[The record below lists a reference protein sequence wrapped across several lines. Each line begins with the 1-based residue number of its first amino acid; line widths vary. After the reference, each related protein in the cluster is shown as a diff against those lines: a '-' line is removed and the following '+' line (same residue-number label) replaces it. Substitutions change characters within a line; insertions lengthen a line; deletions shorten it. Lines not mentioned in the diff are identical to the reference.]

1 MLLTKRIVIK
11 KLGINNLILIKSEN
25 FQQWDVMNEEGTI
38 FFFDGEEGPI
48 SVFVNLFLELLKCKC
63 LTAQSKNENCEK

>member
-25 FQQWDVMNEEGTI
+25 FQQWNVMNEE
-38 FFFDGEEGPI
+38 EPI
-48 SVFVNLFLELLKCKC
+48 SVFINLFLELLKCKC